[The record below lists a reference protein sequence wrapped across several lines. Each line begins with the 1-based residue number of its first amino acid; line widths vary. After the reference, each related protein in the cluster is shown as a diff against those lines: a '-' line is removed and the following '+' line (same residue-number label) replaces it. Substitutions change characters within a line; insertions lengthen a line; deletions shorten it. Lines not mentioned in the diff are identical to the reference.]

1 VSDLP
6 EIEEGTADDTEAA
19 VELMARVY
27 PDDLGSAAAWR
38 HRLAVEPER
47 ARRRMLK
54 ATVDGTL
61 VGWAAGVLDTH
72 TTTAGVAFVNA
83 AVDLDHRGRGIGG
96 ALIGAAL
103 EHVLAHGA
111 RIVRSA
117 SVDDEP
123 ARRLA
128 ARHAFRNTGVQRISR
143 VDLTTLPP
151 APPPPA
157 GVEVRS
163 FAEVGPEAVHPI
175 DVAVTLDVPEDV
187 VWDDMPYDS
196 WLREFWESPTLDMDA
211 SVVAVVD
218 GAAVA
223 ITMLRTNR
231 ESGRGENDITGTL
244 PAHRGRGLAT
254 LVKHHSLAR
263 AATLGVRDVFT
274 FNDETNAAMLAVNTK
289 LGYRPHSQRLSW
301 LREIS

>member
-1 VSDLP
+1 MSALP

-38 HRLAVEPER
+38 HRLAVEPAS

-54 ATVDGTL
+54 ATIDGTL

-72 TTTAGVAFVNA
+72 TTTEGVAFVNA
-83 AVDLDHRGRGIGG
+83 TVDPGHRGSGLGG
-96 ALIGAAL
+96 ALIAAAL
-103 EHVLAHGA
+103 EHVLEHGA
-111 RIVRSA
+111 TIVRATSL
-117 SVDDEP
+117 DDEP

-128 ARHAFRNTGVQRISR
+128 ARHGFRNTGVQRISR
-143 VDLTTLPP
+143 ADLTTLPP
-151 APPPPA
+151 APTPPA
-157 GVEVRS
+157 GVAVRS
-163 FAEVGPEAVHPI
+163 FAEVGPNAVHPV

-187 VWDDMPYDS
+187 IWDDMPYDS
-196 WLREFWESPTLDMDA
+196 WLREFWESPTLDLDA
-211 SVVAVVD
+211 SVAAVVD
-218 GAAVA
+218 GKAVA
-223 ITMLRTNR
+223 ITMLRTER
-231 ESGRGENDITGTL
+231 SRARAENDITGTL
-244 PAHRGRGLAT
+244 APYRGRGLAT

-263 AATLGVRDVFT
+263 AASLGIAEVFT

-301 LREIS
+301 LKELS